1 MNITKIDE
9 LCLDLDSTLQ
19 NLPLWDEILELDA
32 SGNSLIQLFEQ
43 ESLIPGV
50 ILTQNH
56 NYIGMIS
63 RKRFFEF
70 MSRPYSLGLFA
81 ERPISHLYD
90 YLQPEIFEL
99 PGNTTI
105 IEATQIAL
113 KRNFQFVYEPI
124 VVKVTTES
132 SHVYQLLDIH
142 NLLLAHSQIQIL
154 TLRQLNQVQKQSRID
169 QADLHIFK
177 QKQAEIAQQQKFKIW
192 EQLATDIKHEILY
205 PTKLIIGNLIHA
217 NRYLQNLSQTLNQDL
232 SQNLSQITNLY
243 QQHYPQPVPEIQAAI
258 GKIKIDV
265 INKELTELLSTTKS
279 HAKRIQQFVHS
290 WEDISTS
297 TKYKHIPDLEELD
310 KS

>member
-9 LCLDLDSTLQ
+9 LRLDLDSTLQ
-19 NLPLWDEILELDA
+19 DLPLWDEIIELDA
-32 SGNSLIQLFEQ
+32 LGNSLIQLFEQ
-43 ESLIPGV
+43 EPLIPGV

-56 NYIGMIS
+56 HYMGMIS

-105 IEATQIAL
+105 IKATQVAL
-113 KRNFQFVYEPI
+113 KRTFQLVYEPI
-124 VVKVTTES
+124 VVKVITDNS
-132 SHVYQLLDIH
+132 QVYQLLDIH

-154 TLRQLNQVQKQSRID
+154 TLRQLDKVQKQSRID

-177 QKQAEIAQQQKFKIW
+177 QKQAEIVQQQKIQIW
-192 EQLATDIKHEILY
+192 EQLTTDINREILY

-217 NRYLQNLSQTLNQDL
+217 NRCLQDFNHNLNQDL
-232 SQNLSQITNLY
+232 SQVTNLY
-243 QQHYPQPVPEIQAAI
+243 QQHYLQPVPEIQAAI
-258 GKIKIDV
+258 DKIKIDV
-265 INKELTELLSTTKS
+265 INKELTELLNTTKT

-290 WEDISTS
+290 WENISTKNIS
-297 TKYKHIPDLEELD
+297 QRDIPNLEEHD
-310 KS
+310 